1 MHWAR
6 SKDSTNPQ
14 SFSSWNLAH
23 ALLAIHMQRYCIGD
37 VAYKFGDVDGGDG
50 SSETT
55 TATLPAFTTD
65 EPTAFHRRSEPS
77 GVECHE

>member
-1 MHWAR
+1 
-6 SKDSTNPQ
+6 
-14 SFSSWNLAH
+14 
-23 ALLAIHMQRYCIGD
+23 MQRYCIGD